1 MLKNASGLIPDE
13 DSIKKLCSVIHNVS
27 KNVINKNIA

>member
-13 DSIKKLCSVIHNVS
+13 DSIKKLRNVIHNVS